1 MDFKDQVKLA
11 LEINQISAE
20 GRPKGPVP
28 VNFGIVVFPGFQA
41 LDAFGPLDALN
52 TLSLNFPMKLSILAE
67 TLNSVSTKIPYPNSF
82 GSDFG
87 QSINPTHTF
96 ASHPPLDVLLVPG
109 GIGAMHPSIQ
119 SAIDFVAKVY
129 PSLQYLITV
138 CNGAGIA
145 ARGGILDGKKA
156 TTNKMQWWPETAQR
170 EQVKW
175 VAHARWVV
183 DGNIWTSSGV
193 SAGLDAVFA
202 FISAIYGEEAA
213 EKVANI
219 LEYERHK
226 DPQWDP
232 YAEIYGLPGN
242 PSR

>member
-1 MDFKDQVKLA
+1 
-11 LEINQISAE
+11 
-20 GRPKGPVP
+20 
-28 VNFGIVVFPGFQA
+28 
-41 LDAFGPLDALN
+41 
-52 TLSLNFPMKLSILAE
+52 MKLSILAE
-67 TLNSVSTKIPYPNSF
+67 TLNPVSTMSYPSRI

-96 ASHPPLDVLLVPG
+96 ASPPPLDVLLVPG
-109 GIGAMHPSIQ
+109 GIGAMDPKIQ

-145 ARGGILDGKKA
+145 ARGGVLDGKKA
-156 TTNKMQWWPETAQR
+156 TTNKMRWWPETTQR

-175 VAHARWVV
+175 VGHARWVV
-183 DGNIWTSSGV
+183 DGNIWSSSGV

-202 FISAIYGEEAA
+202 FIAAIYGEEAA
-213 EKVANI
+213 ERVANI
-219 LEYERHK
+219 LEYERHQ

-232 YAEIYGLPGN
+232 YAKLFGLPM
-242 PSR
+242 